1 MKKQDVP
8 QDESPISKHGSNEIV
23 YAVDE
28 NGKMT
33 PVQSVGW
40 EPKSIVQYQTIETLN
55 QRVEDAKAR
64 VQANEVSAIVYYMEL
79 HKMDWPTLAAY
90 MNKWTFFV
98 KRKKKP
104 SVFKNLSTATLEKY
118 ASIFGITVDELKN
131 FKG

>member
-1 MKKQDVP
+1 MKKEDVP

-28 NGKMT
+28 NGKMA

-98 KRKKKP
+98 KRHQKP